1 MLRVHVEMDR
11 IVFSPNPINLSWLG
25 SRGTIRNGGLHSKMS
40 ASVGRAPPASLD
52 CPLGLI
58 EQCSGQSLD
67 RWVVSIRSVFI
78 ILAVFMGVVVLV

>member
-25 SRGTIRNGGLHSKMS
+25 SRRSVRNGDLHNKVS
-40 ASVGRAPPASLD
+40 ASVGRAPSVSLD

-58 EQCSGQSLD
+58 EQCSGHSLD
-67 RWVVSIRSVFI
+67 RWVVSIRLVFI